1 MLGTAMLQ
9 NGEGYLASLDDGRCI
24 YLDGQRIDN
33 AAEHPAFKNAAMTV
47 AGLYDMQSQNQELMT
62 FASPVSDKRV
72 ALHWKMPT
80 SNDDLVQRR
89 AAMTAWSRY
98 TCGFFGRSP
107 DHIPSALCGMLMAA
121 DRFREHDPKR
131 ADALKQYMEYA
142 RERNL
147 YLTYSIVN
155 PQSNQSKSP
164 SEQGGD
170 SYPACRV
177 VDEDSEGITVDGA
190 KMLATG
196 AVLAHEVFTAN
207 IQPLKPGDE
216 QYAVSFAMPLN
227 APGIK
232 IMSRKSYEQ
241 HAQSEFDNPLSS
253 KFDENDA
260 VIYFDHVKVPWDR
273 VFVYKDVAMA
283 GAQFRD
289 TWAAPMQN
297 HHSQIRLMV
306 KLQFLLGIARKVAET
321 NGVLEFPQ
329 VREQLGR
336 MAAYASMVE
345 CFTHSMEVT
354 GEKVGSYYAPNRH
367 QMFAATCVTQELYP
381 QFISLI
387 RELSGGG
394 MIMLPSSAMDFE
406 NEEVR
411 GYIGKTQRS
420 PVTDSY
426 GRIKM
431 MKLAWDAVGS
441 EFASRHVQYEMFYAG
456 AQVFQRGNMFRTYDW
471 NSATG
476 MVDGLMSQYDLPE
489 VLRP

>member
-1 MLGTAMLQ
+1 MLSTAMLQ
-9 NGEGYLASLDDGRCI
+9 NGEDYLASLDDGRCI
-24 YLDGQRIDN
+24 YLDGQRIEN
-33 AAEHPAFKNAAMTV
+33 AAEHPAFRNAALTV
-47 AGLYDMQSQNQELMT
+47 AGLYDMQNENQELMT
-62 FASPVSDKRV
+62 FASPVSGRQV
-72 ALHWKMPT
+72 ALHWKMPA
-80 SNDDLVQRR
+80 SFDDLVQRR
-89 AAMTAWSRY
+89 AAMAAWSRY

-164 SEQGGD
+164 GEQGPD
-170 SYPACRV
+170 NYPACRV

-207 IQPLKPGDE
+207 IQPLKSGDE
-216 QYAVSFAMPLN
+216 QYAISFAMPLST
-227 APGIK
+227 PGIK

-260 VIYFDHVKVPWDR
+260 VIYFDQVKVPWDR

-297 HHSQIRLMV
+297 HHSQIRLMI

-329 VREQLGR
+329 VKEQLGR

-354 GEKVGSYYAPNRH
+354 GERIGPYYAPNRH

-394 MIMLPSSAMDFE
+394 MIMLPSSVMDFDD
-406 NEEVR
+406 EEVR

-456 AQVFQRGNMFRTYDW
+456 AQVFQRNNMFRTYDW
-471 NSATG
+471 NSATR

-489 VLRP
+489 MLRP

>member
-1 MLGTAMLQ
+1 MLKTAALRT
-9 NGEGYLASLDDGRCI
+9 GEDYLSSLDDGRAI

-33 AAEHPAFKNAAMTV
+33 AAVHPAFRQAAQTV
-47 AGLYDMQSQNQELMT
+47 AGLYDIQARNPSLMT
-62 FASPVSDKRV
+62 FASPLSGEPV
-72 ALHWKMPT
+72 ALHWKMP
-80 SNDDLVQRR
+80 SCVEDLVRRR
-89 AAMTAWSRY
+89 AAMTLWSRH

-107 DHIPSALCGMLMAA
+107 DHIPSALCGMLMAI
-121 DRFREHDPKR
+121 DRFREHDPER
-131 ADALKQYMEYA
+131 AEALVRYVEYA
-142 RERNL
+142 RESNL
-147 YLTYSIVN
+147 YLTYTIVN
-155 PQSNQSKSP
+155 PQSNQAKSP
-164 SEQGGD
+164 AEQGPG

-177 VDEDSEGITVDGA
+177 VAQDADGIVVEGA

-207 IQPLKPGDE
+207 IQPLKPGEED
-216 QYAVSFAMPLN
+216 YALSFAMPLN

-232 IMSRKSYEQ
+232 ILSRKSYEQ
-241 HAQSEFDNPLSS
+241 HAQSIFDNPLSAR
-253 KFDENDA
+253 FDENDA
-260 VIYFDHVKVPWDR
+260 VIYFDRVKVPWDR
-273 VFVYKDVAMA
+273 VFIYKDVAMA

-306 KLQFLLGIARKVAET
+306 KLQFLLGVARKVAET
-321 NGVLEFPQ
+321 NGVLEFAQ

-345 CFTHSMEVT
+345 CFVHSIEAT
-354 GEKVGSYYAPNRH
+354 GERVGAHYAPNRH

-387 RELSGGG
+387 RELAGGG
-394 MIMLPSSAMDFE
+394 MIMLPSSSLDFE
-406 NEEVR
+406 DEQVR

-426 GRIKM
+426 GRVKT

-456 AQVFQRGNMFRTYDW
+456 AQVVQRGNMFRTYDW
-471 NSATG
+471 SAAVG
-476 MVDGLMSQYDLPE
+476 MVDGLMGQYDLPE
-489 VLRP
+489 GVRP